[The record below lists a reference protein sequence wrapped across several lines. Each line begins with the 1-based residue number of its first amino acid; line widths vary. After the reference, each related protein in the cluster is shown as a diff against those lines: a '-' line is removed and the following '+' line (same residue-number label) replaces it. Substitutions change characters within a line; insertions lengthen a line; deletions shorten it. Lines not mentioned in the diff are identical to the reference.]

1 MIAHDSPAAPSSESS
16 AATRRS
22 HARML
27 EVRPAL
33 RRIAPLGTL
42 LPWLPARTL
51 LHAGP
56 PFDDPGDLPAP
67 LFNSVVAAARHEGW
81 AGTAAEVRTA
91 LAVGTIHLAPAQ
103 DHGVVTP
110 LAFVAGPSMY
120 GLEIA
125 DLAAPER
132 TKVSP
137 LNDGPLPHAL
147 RLGTGRDEGLAIVRG
162 LTDGIGAALAEGLA
176 APVPML
182 PLFAHALGAG
192 DELHGRV
199 DTAQAQLRAAFGAG
213 LTPAAADYLASA
225 NQFVLN
231 AVMASCALMM
241 AAGAGVPDS
250 ELVVACGGNGRYFG
264 WKLARDPQRWIVRP
278 ATRPVGGRLPG
289 HEAAQPLPAIGDSA
303 VVDGVGFGAAC
314 LRFAPALG
322 EGLRPHIDAAFYIEA
337 AHAPFV
343 GPHPELPE
351 GVRLGLD
358 LTRPRLCLGIMLGMV
373 GEQGS
378 EGLIGRGVAPWPQD
392 GRCGA

>member
-1 MIAHDSPAAPSSESS
+1 MSAHDSPAAPSSEPS

-22 HARML
+22 YARML
-27 EVRPAL
+27 QVRPAL
-33 RRIAPLGTL
+33 RRIAPLDAL
-42 LPWLPARTL
+42 LPELPARTL

-56 PFDDPGDLPAP
+56 PFEDPGHLPAP
-67 LFNSVVAAARHEGW
+67 LLNSVVAAARHEGW
-81 AGTAAEVRTA
+81 ADTAEQVRAA
-91 LAVGTIHLAPAQ
+91 LADGTLRLAPAQ

-110 LAFVAGPSMY
+110 LAFVVGPSMY
-120 GLEIA
+120 GLEVA

-132 TKVSP
+132 AKISP

-147 RLGTGRDEGLAIVRG
+147 RLGTGREEGLAIVRG
-162 LTDGIGAALAEGLA
+162 LTGGIGAALADGLA

-182 PLFAHALGAG
+182 PLFARALGEG

-199 DTAQAQLRAAFGAG
+199 DAAQAQLRAAFGAA
-213 LTPAAADYLASA
+213 LAPAAADYLASA

-231 AVMASCALMM
+231 VVMASCALTM

-250 ELVVACGGNGRYFG
+250 ALVVACGGNGRDFG
-264 WKLARDPQRWIVRP
+264 WKLARDPQRWIVHP
-278 ATRPVGGRLPG
+278 ATRPVGGRLTG
-289 HEAAQPLPAIGDSA
+289 HEAARPLPAIGDSA

-322 EGLRPHIDAAFYIEA
+322 EGLRPHVDPAFYTEA
-337 AHAPFV
+337 AHDPFV
-343 GPHPELPE
+343 GPHPELPQ
-351 GVRLGLD
+351 GVRVGLD
-358 LTRPRLCLGIMLGMV
+358 LTRSRRCLGIMLGMV

-392 GRCGA
+392 GRCDA